1 MSLPPNSPRTRS
13 SSSSSYASSMTSIG
27 TSATGVTV
35 SSNSK
40 SENVQVAVRVRPP
53 SASEL
58 SKPGSDIWETDTV
71 LGKLSLN
78 AEYAA
83 AQKKQTPEYTYDAV
97 LIGSDNRLLY
107 ERSVREVVRSTMEGY
122 NGTVF
127 AYGQTAS
134 GKTYVNHFER
144 LL

>member
-1 MSLPPNSPRTRS
+1 MSLPPSSPRTRS
-13 SSSSSYASSMTSIG
+13 SSSSSYASSATSNG
-27 TSATGVTV
+27 TGVAI
-35 SSNSK
+35 SSGSK
-40 SENVQVAVRVRPP
+40 NENVLVAGRVRPP

-58 SKPGSDIWETDTV
+58 SKHGSDIWETDTI

-78 AEYAA
+78 SEYAVQ
-83 AQKKQTPEYTYDAV
+83 QKKQTPEYTYDAV

-107 ERSVREVVRSTMEGY
+107 DRCVRDIVRSTMEGY

-134 GKTYVNHFER
+134 GKTYVS
-144 LL
+144 